1 LEKDVDTNN
10 LKAFFE
16 AKEREKHDA
25 MHFEDTKRLGT
36 KEIEI
41 LKIVMHSVS
50 RRKESPPSPPL
61 SKKAHLKAMYQGLS
75 QVFFSK

>member
-25 MHFEDTKRLGT
+25 KHFEDTKRLGT

-41 LKIVMHSVS
+41 LKIVVHLGS

-61 SKKAHLKAMYQGLS
+61 SKKSSFEGYVS
-75 QVFFSK
+75 RIISSFFL